1 MNQLHSIND
10 LQSWLANCQID
21 TDLWGE
27 GNAKNVDNLWEE
39 YASGEIHFND
49 DPPRREVAVVQI
61 LICRERQLL
70 IEAEQELE
78 NGRRRFRNQPPSE
91 KIKPGESYLQAA
103 TRCLEEEL
111 GLSLSRIT
119 FLPDTHLCRQETS
132 NSLSYPGLLTEYT
145 FHSIQAEVDGLP
157 DEAFWRENTAVH
169 AGDPVVRHLWV
180 WRYSRPICQS

>member
-1 MNQLHSIND
+1 M
-10 LQSWLANCQID
+10 
-21 TDLWGE
+21 
-27 GNAKNVDNLWEE
+27 
-39 YASGEIHFND
+39 
-49 DPPRREVAVVQI
+49 
-61 LICRERQLL
+61 
-70 IEAEQELE
+70 
-78 NGRRRFRNQPPSE
+78 
-91 KIKPGESYLQAA
+91 
-103 TRCLEEEL
+103 